1 MQNLNAL
8 HQMAAKEGVA
18 TAQYWF
24 INYDISDRLVVDT
37 IMKIDKV
44 K

>member
-1 MQNLNAL
+1 
-8 HQMAAKEGVA
+8 MAAKEGVA